1 MKKHLLTALTLIL
14 ALTLVLAGC
23 SSGNNNGGGNNGGGE
38 TANDS
43 GEKITLDVALW
54 DENVKGTL
62 DESIKIFNET
72 YPNVEVKVTYTPWA
86 DYWSKLRTS
95 LAGKSGPDV
104 FWMNGPNIYM
114 YADSGLLKDVQP
126 MIDADGIDTS
136 KYTKALVDLYTVN
149 GSLYGLPYFL
159 DSIGLFYNKELFD
172 KASVAYPDDAWTWDT
187 LKENA
192 AKLTNKD
199 EGVYGYIAP
208 IGNQTGY
215 YNLIH
220 QAGGHILSDDRTT
233 SGFGDPEA
241 LSAIQ
246 FMDDLMK
253 QGISPNAQQQLEIEG
268 MQLFG
273 SGKAAMMPGISVN
286 GPELHGMLGDKLSVV
301 QLPAGKQKASIVH
314 GLSWVMNNN
323 TEHEKEAFELMKVFS
338 GEQGQKLLGDSG
350 FSIPA
355 LEGHSEGWVNSIPS
369 LDLQVFVDSLK
380 FGVAYPVSKNTA
392 KWQDI
397 EVKNIQDA
405 LLSKTSIE
413 DALKTIDEGTEKV
426 LAEEKEK

>member
-38 TANDS
+38 TANDSSGDS

-114 YADSGLLKDVQP
+114 YADSDLLKDVQP

-136 KYTKALVDLYTVN
+136 KYTKALVDLYTIN

-172 KASVAYPDDAWTWDT
+172 KAGVAYPDDTWTWDM

-199 EGVYGYIAP
+199 EGVYGYIA
-208 IGNQTGY
+208 
-215 YNLIH
+215 
-220 QAGGHILSDDRTT
+220 
-233 SGFGDPEA
+233 
-241 LSAIQ
+241 
-246 FMDDLMK
+246 
-253 QGISPNAQQQLEIEG
+253 
-268 MQLFG
+268 
-273 SGKAAMMPGISVN
+273 
-286 GPELHGMLGDKLSVV
+286 
-301 QLPAGKQKASIVH
+301 
-314 GLSWVMNNN
+314 
-323 TEHEKEAFELMKVFS
+323 
-338 GEQGQKLLGDSG
+338 
-350 FSIPA
+350 
-355 LEGHSEGWVNSIPS
+355 
-369 LDLQVFVDSLK
+369 
-380 FGVAYPVSKNTA
+380 
-392 KWQDI
+392 
-397 EVKNIQDA
+397 
-405 LLSKTSIE
+405 
-413 DALKTIDEGTEKV
+413 
-426 LAEEKEK
+426 